1 MYYNAENII
10 VLSGIQH
17 VEHCGAEISKLELI
31 NNSKN
36 FKPEGIETLLFQI
49 GCFAFR
55 SSARMDL
62 FLNPNSSVMSVSLH
76 SPCADL

>member
-36 FKPEGIETLLFQI
+36 FKPEGFEILLF
-49 GCFAFR
+49 
-55 SSARMDL
+55 
-62 FLNPNSSVMSVSLH
+62 
-76 SPCADL
+76 